1 MVPNQNSSIVP
12 NQTTHHRKLPSSQG
26 SHVRSLAQEETPKN
40 IVEKF
45 FGFHDSFSVYG
56 FHVVGASPHA
66 VRTVCNLCSI
76 RQSLIRQVAFPK
88 SFSCLRIKRKRQ
100 VRRTSKI
107 FGWKELSSITSTPY
121 MALDLSDFISGCTR
135 AAASNTWRI
144 TCFTF
149 SWISIHLT
157 IKSRIVLFDRNKR
170 TKTYIYVEEGN
181 TNTVCTVMFLFKL
194 SHKLCCGLVIQLPSI
209 VLEHIRK
216 WETWV
221 VVI

>member
-1 MVPNQNSSIVP
+1 MVHIENTTKTKRKDMVPNQNSSIVP

-135 AAASNTWRI
+135 AAASNT
-144 TCFTF
+144 
-149 SWISIHLT
+149 
-157 IKSRIVLFDRNKR
+157 
-170 TKTYIYVEEGN
+170 
-181 TNTVCTVMFLFKL
+181 
-194 SHKLCCGLVIQLPSI
+194 
-209 VLEHIRK
+209 
-216 WETWV
+216 
-221 VVI
+221 